1 MNKVVYKYGPLFVCE
16 QQILLPIDKKILHVG
31 EEQDQIYFWAEVDLF
46 NPTETRTF
54 TIIGTGWA
62 VPPDHDYRGTVVLQ
76 SGFVWHL
83 YERIV

>member
-16 QQILLPIDKKILHVG
+16 HQITIPADNKILHVG
-31 EEQDQIYFWAEVDLF
+31 EQDGQMYFWAEVDPLT
-46 NPTETRTF
+46 PIESRTF

-62 VPPDHDYRGTVVLQ
+62 VPPDHEYRGTVVLR
-76 SGFVWHL
+76 SGYVWHL